1 MIFFGPLSSI
11 FDIAMFM
18 IMWFFFSANSITH
31 ATLFQSGWFIESLFT
46 QTMIVHM
53 IRTRKIPFIQS
64 IASPSMIIMM
74 VLILIIGISFPMF
87 YPFAKYMQMQHLPAS
102 YFMWLVVIVG
112 GYLWLTQFM
121 KNIYARK
128 YGWQ

>member
-1 MIFFGPLSSI
+1 
-11 FDIAMFM
+11 
-18 IMWFFFSANSITH
+18 MWYFYGANSVGH
-31 ATLFQSGWFIESLFT
+31 QTLFQSGWFIESLFT

-64 IASPSMIIMM
+64 IASPSMIFMM
-74 VLILIIGISFPMF
+74 VLILTIGFTFPMF
-87 YPFAKYMQMQHLPAS
+87 PPFAEYMQMQALPPS
-102 YFMWLVVIVG
+102 YFIWLFGLVG